1 MIARNG
7 SALVGDLITHID
19 SIPTASM
26 NHSEPHRALQGPEYT
41 SVSLGVADLQGNTQ
55 RISVLRSPPSLY
67 GSIDFELHDLHANAY
82 FEMHFF
88 RASFISSF
96 IYFELH

>member
-1 MIARNG
+1 
-7 SALVGDLITHID
+7 
-19 SIPTASM
+19 M
-26 NHSEPHRALQGPEYT
+26 NHSGLHRALQDPEYT
-41 SVSLGVADLQGNTQ
+41 SVSLGVVDPQGNAQT
-55 RISVLRSPPSLY
+55 ISILRSPPRLN

-96 IYFELH
+96 IRKGGFKWITDSELPSGDRGLGEEVLLWK